1 MHIKEMELKGTN
13 YSIQEKMIF
22 SFWTCIITTV
32 IHLTFDLD
40 YPRDI
45 HAKSAINM
53 KIELNPMTEDEVYLN
68 KLSTGLKRAFEK
80 FTPEIIFFNAG
91 SDILKGD
98 PLGALSISPKGL
110 IKRDELVFEY
120 AKVFL
125 LF

>member
-1 MHIKEMELKGTN
+1 
-13 YSIQEKMIF
+13 
-22 SFWTCIITTV
+22 
-32 IHLTFDLD
+32 LTFYLD

-53 KIELNPMTEDEVYLN
+53 KIELNPMMEDEVYLN
-68 KLSTGLKRAFEK
+68 KLSTGLKKSFEK

-110 IKRDELVFEY
+110 IKRDELVFAY

-125 LF
+125 LFLILETQNSNLLPVVWRISKIKCKDHL